1 MKETERFSKQIDF
14 ITEIDSL
21 KHVLRNTI
29 LLDSSRRE
37 NDVEHSWHMALAA
50 MILLEFSNFSELD
63 INKVLKMALIHDIVE
78 LDAGDIFAYSN
89 VNREE
94 IKEKE
99 KKAADRI
106 FGLLP
111 FEQAKELRNLWDEF
125 EDGMTP
131 EAQFTQALDSFM
143 PILHNYKT
151 KGLQWQ
157 KLGVTA
163 ERVLERNKRIEKGS
177 EFLWVYIKN
186 IVKDAVEKGYLK
198 EK

>member
-1 MKETERFSKQIDF
+1 MERFTKQIEF
-14 ITEIDSL
+14 ITEIDGL

-37 NDVEHSWHMALAA
+37 NDVEHSWHMSLAA
-50 MILLEFSNFSELD
+50 MVLLEYSNFNGLD
-63 INKVLKMALIHDIVE
+63 INKVIKMALIHDLVE
-78 LDAGDIFAYSN
+78 LDAGDVFAYSN
-89 VNREE
+89 ANREE

-111 FEQAKELRNLWDEF
+111 FEQEKELRKLWDEF
-125 EDGMTP
+125 EEGLTA

-143 PILHNYKT
+143 PIFHSYKT

-157 KLGVTA
+157 KHGITA
-163 ERVLERNKRIEKGS
+163 EKVLERNKRIEKGS
-177 EFLWVYIKN
+177 KYLWGYIQN
-186 IVKDAVEKGYLK
+186 IIKDAVEKGYLK

>member
-1 MKETERFSKQIDF
+1 MERFLKQIDF

-50 MILLEFSNFSELD
+50 MILLEYSNFSGLD
-63 INKVLKMALIHDIVE
+63 LNKVIKMALIHDLVE
-78 LDAGDIFAYSN
+78 LDAGDVFAYSN

-94 IKEKE
+94 VKEKE
-99 KKAADRI
+99 TKAADRI

-111 FEQAKELRNLWDEF
+111 FEQARELRNLWDEF
-125 EDGMTP
+125 EDGATA
-131 EAQFTQALDSFM
+131 EAQFTKALDSFM

-157 KLGVTA
+157 KHGVTA

-177 EFLWVYIKN
+177 EFLWGYIEN
-186 IVKDAVEKGYLK
+186 IVKDAVKKGYLK

>member
-1 MKETERFSKQIDF
+1 MERFLKQIDF

-29 LLDSSRRE
+29 LLDLSRRE
-37 NDVEHSWHMALAA
+37 NDVEHSWHMSLAA
-50 MILLEFSNFSELD
+50 MILLEYSNFNRLD
-63 INKVLKMALIHDIVE
+63 INKVIKMALIHDLVE
-78 LDAGDIFAYSN
+78 LDTGDVSAYSN

-94 IKEKE
+94 KKEKE
-99 KKAADRI
+99 KKTADRI

-125 EDGMTP
+125 ENGTTA

-177 EFLWVYIKN
+177 KFLWDYIKN

>member
-21 KHVLRNTI
+21 KHILRNTI

-50 MILLEFSNFSELD
+50 MTLMEYSNFKSLD
-63 INKVLKMALIHDIVE
+63 INKVVKMALIHDIVE
-78 LDAGDIFAYSN
+78 IDAGDVFAYSN
-89 VNREE
+89 TSREE
-94 IKEKE
+94 VKEKE
-99 KKAADRI
+99 KKAANRI

-111 FEQAKELRNLWDEF
+111 FEQSEEFRKIWDEY
-125 EDGMTP
+125 EEGLTA
-131 EAQFTQALDSFM
+131 EAKFTQALDSFM

-177 EFLWVYIKN
+177 ELLWDYIEN